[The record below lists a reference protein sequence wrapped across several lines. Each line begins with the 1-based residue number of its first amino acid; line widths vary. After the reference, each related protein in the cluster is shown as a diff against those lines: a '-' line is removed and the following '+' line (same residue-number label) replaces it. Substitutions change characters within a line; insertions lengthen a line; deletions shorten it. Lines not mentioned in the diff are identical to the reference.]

1 MRFPLYLLPVAQRG
15 SSYPYRQRP
24 TTKDLRPQT
33 PRPQTRRHAP
43 RHLTRPKTGPT
54 DKIHRIDFA
63 AMPRNYPASVP
74 FRTASE
80 ANRLKLAAAKAS
92 KTVPKL
98 TPIRPHHK
106 RDFGRFRDDAAKQG
120 RRAFRTPI
128 RGCDIFR
135 NARAACRFF
144 DLPKKTPRGTSAT
157 LNLALQDRRGP
168 RPAAQNVAQKAAQFA
183 NPASVPSKMKR
194 TKR

>member
-1 MRFPLYLLPVAQRG
+1 
-15 SSYPYRQRP
+15 
-24 TTKDLRPQT
+24 
-33 PRPQTRRHAP
+33 
-43 RHLTRPKTGPT
+43 
-54 DKIHRIDFA
+54 
-63 AMPRNYPASVP
+63 MPRNYPASVP

-80 ANRLKLAAAKAS
+80 ANLLKLAAAKAS

-135 NARAACRFF
+135 KATRGRRFL
-144 DLPKKTPRGTSAT
+144 DVAKMTSQRTSAT
-157 LNLALQDRRGP
+157 RNFALRHRHMP
-168 RPAAQNVAQKAAQFA
+168 RPAAQNVAQTWPK
-183 NPASVPSKMKR
+183 KR
-194 TKR
+194 TARTRGWSRFRKATPERRFFDVVPRVQKPLQISSGKHTPVYQCHIKVAKNAHQSRPP